1 MMTHCVWLLSIMILL
16 SGVMGCTAVSSPT
29 PTPTTTSAPPTER
42 PLPTPS
48 ATATPLLER
57 TAVPTLTASPTPPT
71 HTPTPTVTPFVLET
85 ATAIPEIVWS
95 TSAKVLS
102 RISTNSLVWSPVSN
116 GFVFDTCPD
125 DRFPPTP
132 HYVFVATAPNFVPID
147 VSSPEVTCR
156 RGSSFIWRP
165 DGQQIVFTGL
175 PAPEDD
181 LIESELWIMDR
192 NGQNLQSLGR
202 RGSFLDSFG
211 WMDNDTFVYR
221 DHWGGSSKLVHI
233 LEISTNVELANAYIH
248 AAEINAITPDLII
261 TDNGMQT
268 EGPYSAAVI
277 ANQIFNPDDVLRSHI
292 KNLSSNDHA
301 PYLFNSRVVD
311 TVLSRNQVLVRTWDA
326 SEYLTDTL
334 HTPVD
339 LQLWDPQTDELTML
353 IPGSYTGRIT
363 PDGQYLAALIPE
375 SEFPQLQ
382 LSNQFTGQVIFMRP
396 AYDGKLS
403 FSPNGRYFTFFTP
416 ETDLAIY
423 DLETGEMLPSLT
435 AVPALPIWS
444 PDSTRFVY
452 TDPTLGLS
460 IYDTRNNT
468 TFPLAE
474 SGGERLSNPQ
484 WSFDGAYLS
493 VVTKIGEVGEWEWQ
507 TAVLTLP

>member
-1 MMTHCVWLLSIMILL
+1 
-16 SGVMGCTAVSSPT
+16 
-29 PTPTTTSAPPTER
+29 
-42 PLPTPS
+42 
-48 ATATPLLER
+48 
-57 TAVPTLTASPTPPT
+57 
-71 HTPTPTVTPFVLET
+71 
-85 ATAIPEIVWS
+85 
-95 TSAKVLS
+95 
-102 RISTNSLVWSPVSN
+102 
-116 GFVFDTCPD
+116 
-125 DRFPPTP
+125 
-132 HYVFVATAPNFVPID
+132 
-147 VSSPEVTCR
+147 
-156 RGSSFIWRP
+156 
-165 DGQQIVFTGL
+165 
-175 PAPEDD
+175 
-181 LIESELWIMDR
+181 MDR
-192 NGQNLQSLGR
+192 NGQTLQSLGR

-211 WMDNDTFVYR
+211 WMDNNTFVYR
-221 DHWGGSSKLVHI
+221 DHWGGSNKLVHI

-277 ANQIFNPDDVLRSHI
+277 ATQIFNPDDVLRSHI
-292 KNLSSNDHA
+292 KNLSTNDHA

-311 TVLSRNQVLVRTWDA
+311 TVLNRNQVLVRTWDA

-416 ETDLAIY
+416 ETDLIIY
-423 DLETGEMLPSLT
+423 DLETGEMLPPIT

-444 PDSTRFVY
+444 PDSARFVY

-507 TAVLTLP
+507 TAVLAPLDNTTGQLDNGTVTEPFWRQAMVTITVKNIPDDLYADLKRAAANNRRSINSEIIVSIEQAVRSTRTDPDELLEKIRVLREATARYTLTDEILDQTINEGRP